1 MMGPTLEAIS
11 RSSRISFAENFRRRS
26 VCTTSTPIGV
36 PRSTI
41 GTPRNEWYF
50 SSPVSGKN
58 L

>member
-1 MMGPTLEAIS
+1 MMGPTLVAIS
-11 RSSRISFAENFRRRS
+11 RRMRISCAENLRRRR

-36 PRSTI
+36 PRSMI
-41 GTPRNEWYF
+41 GTPRKEWYF